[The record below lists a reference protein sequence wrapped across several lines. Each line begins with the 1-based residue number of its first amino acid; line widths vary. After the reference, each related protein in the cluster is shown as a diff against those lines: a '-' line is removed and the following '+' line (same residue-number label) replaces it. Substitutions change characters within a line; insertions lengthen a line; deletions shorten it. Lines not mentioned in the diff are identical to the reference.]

1 MASRNKRLKRV
12 YFDPKRVSSYGGV
25 DALRRVTRV
34 PRKIVKEWL
43 SEQDAYTLHKPARR
57 HFRRRRVVV
66 GGPRQQW
73 QADLVDLSNLKT
85 DNDGMTF
92 LLTVIDVFTKVAWCI
107 PLKNKSAT
115 SLVTALKSTF
125 TEGWPKTL
133 QTDQGLE
140 FLNRSVQVLLK
151 KYGIHHFSTHNA
163 ETKASIVERFNRT
176 LKTRM
181 WRYFTKHQT
190 WRFID
195 VLQDFVHSYNNT
207 HHRINGMTPS
217 QVNTKNQEEVW
228 QRLYGH
234 DGKGV
239 PKFRVSNRVRISKF
253 KRLFEKG
260 YIANWSEEM
269 FTIHEVH
276 PSDPPVYRL
285 IDDLG
290 EVLDGTFY
298 EPELQKV
305 SVPIDKVYRVESVL
319 QRRKVGRRTEVLVK
333 WYGYPSKFNS
343 WVDAEALVRY
353 KV

>member
-1 MASRNKRLKRV
+1 M
-12 YFDPKRVSSYGGV
+12 
-25 DALRRVTRV
+25 
-34 PRKIVKEWL
+34 
-43 SEQDAYTLHKPARR
+43 
-57 HFRRRRVVV
+57 
-66 GGPRQQW
+66 
-73 QADLVDLSNLKT
+73 
-85 DNDGMTF
+85 
-92 LLTVIDVFTKVAWCI
+92 
-107 PLKNKSAT
+107 
-115 SLVTALKSTF
+115 
-125 TEGWPKTL
+125 
-133 QTDQGLE
+133 
-140 FLNRSVQVLLK
+140 
-151 KYGIHHFSTHNA
+151 
-163 ETKASIVERFNRT
+163 
-176 LKTRM
+176 
-181 WRYFTKHQT
+181 
-190 WRFID
+190 
-195 VLQDFVHSYNNT
+195 HSYNNT
-207 HHRINGMTPS
+207 HHRSIGMTPS
-217 QVNTKNQEEVW
+217 QVNAKNQEEVW

-239 PKFRVSNRVRISKF
+239 PKFRVSNRVHISKF

-260 YIANWSEEM
+260 YMANWSEEM

-305 SVPIDKVYRVESVL
+305 SVPIDKVHRVESVL

>member
-1 MASRNKRLKRV
+1 M
-12 YFDPKRVSSYGGV
+12 
-25 DALRRVTRV
+25 RRITRV
-34 PRKIVKEWL
+34 PWKTVEEWL
-43 SEQDAYTLHKPARR
+43 SEQDAYTLYKPARR
-57 HFRRRRVVV
+57 HFGRRRVVV
-66 GGPRQQW
+66 GGPHQQW

-85 DNDGMTF
+85 DKDGMTF
-92 LLTVIDVFTKVAWCI
+92 LLTVIDVFMKMAWCV
-107 PLKNKSAT
+107 PLKNKSMA

-151 KYGIHHFSTHNA
+151 KYGIHDFSTHIA

-190 WRFID
+190 WRYID
-195 VLQDFVHSYNNT
+195 VLRDFVQSYNNT
-207 HHRINGMTPS
+207 HHRSIVMTPS
-217 QVNTKNQEEVW
+217 QVSAKNQEKAW

-239 PKFRVSNRVRISKF
+239 PKFRMSDRVRISKF

-260 YIANWSEEM
+260 YMANWIEEM

-298 EPELQKV
+298 DPKLQKV
-305 SVPIDKVYRVESVL
+305 SVPVDKMYHVESIL
-319 QRRKVGRRTEVLVK
+319 QRRKVGRRTEALVK
-333 WYGYPSKFNS
+333 WYCYLSKFNS
-343 WVDAEALVRY
+343 WVDAKALVRY
-353 KV
+353 KVQPRVCRRFIRTMTDE

>member
-1 MASRNKRLKRV
+1 M
-12 YFDPKRVSSYGGV
+12 
-25 DALRRVTRV
+25 
-34 PRKIVKEWL
+34 
-43 SEQDAYTLHKPARR
+43 
-57 HFRRRRVVV
+57 

-92 LLTVIDVFTKVAWCI
+92 LLKVIDVFTKVAWCI

-115 SLVTALKSTF
+115 SLVTAVKSTF

-140 FLNRSVQVLLK
+140 FLNRSVQALLK
-151 KYGIHHFSTHNA
+151 NYGIHHFSTHNA

-207 HHRINGMTPS
+207 HHRSIGMTPS
-217 QVNTKNQEEVW
+217 QVNAKNQEEVW

-239 PKFRVSNRVRISKF
+239 PNFRVSNRVRISKF

-260 YIANWSEEM
+260 YMANWSEEM

-319 QRRKVGRRTEVLVK
+319 QLRKVGRRTEVLVK